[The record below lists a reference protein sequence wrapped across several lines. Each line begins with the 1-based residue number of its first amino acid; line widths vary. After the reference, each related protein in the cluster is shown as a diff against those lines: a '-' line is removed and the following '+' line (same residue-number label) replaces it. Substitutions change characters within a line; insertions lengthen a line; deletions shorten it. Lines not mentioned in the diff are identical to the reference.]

1 MQKDLDQTEPTIR
14 VLNEYTGTR
23 VNVRQEVILL
33 DDGTES
39 VRDVIY
45 HPNSV
50 VIVPIDEGQ
59 NIVMVRQFRKAA
71 DLVLLELP
79 AGVIDDDDS
88 ILEAARRELREE
100 TGLDAVKLVLLGEFF
115 ADPGTLTEKL
125 YAYYATDLY
134 SSPLPPDEDE
144 RISLERI
151 PYTRLM
157 EMVDAGE
164 VIDGKTLASLL
175 LVRKHLSNY

>member
-1 MQKDLDQTEPTIR
+1 MKKIK
-14 VLNEYTGTR
+14 VLNCIIIIFFLFQTSQALAKI
-23 VNVRQEVILL
+23 N
-33 DDGTES
+33 
-39 VRDVIY
+39 
-45 HPNSV
+45 NSV

-100 TGLDAVKLVLLGEFF
+100 TGLDAGKLVLLGEFF
-115 ADPGTLTEKL
+115 AAPGTLTEKL

-164 VIDGKTLASLL
+164 VIDGITLASLL

>member
-100 TGLDAVKLVLLGEFF
+100 TGLDAGKLVLLGEFF
-115 ADPGTLTEKL
+115 AAPGTLTEKL

-157 EMVDAGE
+157 EMGDAGE

>member
-14 VLNEYTGTR
+14 VLNEYKGTR

-100 TGLDAVKLVLLGEFF
+100 TGLDAGKLVLLGEFF
-115 ADPGTLTEKL
+115 AAPGTLTEKL

-151 PYTRLM
+151 PYKRLM

>member
-1 MQKDLDQTEPTIR
+1 MKKIKVFNFIIIIFFLFQTSQALAKI
-14 VLNEYTGTR
+14 N
-23 VNVRQEVILL
+23 
-33 DDGTES
+33 
-39 VRDVIY
+39 
-45 HPNSV
+45 NSV

-100 TGLDAVKLVLLGEFF
+100 TGLDAGKLVLLGEFF
-115 ADPGTLTEKL
+115 AAPGTLTEKL

-164 VIDGKTLASLL
+164 VIDGITLASLL

>member
-14 VLNEYTGTR
+14 VLNEYKGTR

-59 NIVMVRQFRKAA
+59 NFVMGRQFRKAA

-100 TGLDAVKLVLLGEFF
+100 TGIDAGKLVLLGEFF
-115 ADPGTLTEKL
+115 AAPGTLTEKL

>member
-14 VLNEYTGTR
+14 VLNEYKGTR

-100 TGLDAVKLVLLGEFF
+100 TGLDAGKLVLLGEFF
-115 ADPGTLTEKL
+115 AAPGTLTEKL

>member
-1 MQKDLDQTEPTIR
+1 M
-14 VLNEYTGTR
+14 
-23 VNVRQEVILL
+23 
-33 DDGTES
+33 
-39 VRDVIY
+39 
-45 HPNSV
+45 
-50 VIVPIDEGQ
+50 
-59 NIVMVRQFRKAA
+59 
-71 DLVLLELP
+71 
-79 AGVIDDDDS
+79 
-88 ILEAARRELREE
+88 
-100 TGLDAVKLVLLGEFF
+100 LGEFF
-115 ADPGTLTEKL
+115 AAPGTLTEKL

>member
-1 MQKDLDQTEPTIR
+1 MDQTEPTIR
-14 VLNEYTGTR
+14 VLNEYKGTR

-100 TGLDAVKLVLLGEFF
+100 TGLDAGKLVLLGEFF
-115 ADPGTLTEKL
+115 AAPGTLTEKL

>member
-1 MQKDLDQTEPTIR
+1 
-14 VLNEYTGTR
+14 
-23 VNVRQEVILL
+23 
-33 DDGTES
+33 
-39 VRDVIY
+39 
-45 HPNSV
+45 
-50 VIVPIDEGQ
+50 
-59 NIVMVRQFRKAA
+59 MVRQFRKAA

-100 TGLDAVKLVLLGEFF
+100 TGLDAGKLVLLGEFF
-115 ADPGTLTEKL
+115 AAPGTLTEKL